1 MTVEPRAAL
10 DRLIA
15 SLESHHAAAASG
27 RGVDDPSFISAYVT
41 LIDAFETYD
50 EALYEATGIDTPF
63 LVYDDGDE
71 DDEDEDFEDDEEDD
85 EDFEDDED
93 EDFEEII
100 LIEVDEVEEE

>member
-15 SLESHHAAAASG
+15 ALESHYATAASG
-27 RGVDDPSFISAYVT
+27 RGPEDAAFTAAYAT

-63 LVYDDGDE
+63 LVYDDDPEEDYDDDFDDLDLDEDEDDGPDGEEDPE
-71 DDEDEDFEDDEEDD
+71 DDEDED
-85 EDFEDDED
+85 
-93 EDFEEII
+93 
-100 LIEVDEVEEE
+100 

>member
-15 SLESHHAAAASG
+15 SLESHYAAAASG
-27 RGVDDPSFISAYVT
+27 RGVEDPAFTSAYAT

-63 LVYDDGDE
+63 LVYDDEAEDDYEDDDLDDLDLLEDEDEDDDE
-71 DDEDEDFEDDEEDD
+71 DDED
-85 EDFEDDED
+85 
-93 EDFEEII
+93 
-100 LIEVDEVEEE
+100 

>member
-15 SLESHHAAAASG
+15 ALESHYAAAASG
-27 RGVDDPSFISAYVT
+27 RGVEDPAFTSAYAT

-63 LVYDDGDE
+63 LVYDDDDEEDDYEDEDDLEDLDLVE
-71 DDEDEDFEDDEEDD
+71 DDEDEED
-85 EDFEDDED
+85 
-93 EDFEEII
+93 
-100 LIEVDEVEEE
+100 